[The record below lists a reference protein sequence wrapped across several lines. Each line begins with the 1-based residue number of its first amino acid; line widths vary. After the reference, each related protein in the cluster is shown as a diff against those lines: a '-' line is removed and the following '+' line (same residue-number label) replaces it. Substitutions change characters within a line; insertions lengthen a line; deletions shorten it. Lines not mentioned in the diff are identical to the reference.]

1 MGNIFSTLWE
11 TARVS
16 AVEATHLFASKRLL
30 MMCQQQNTKSHG
42 IRRYRTVSTEHR
54 KYDQLPQ
61 VQADAPKNANDT
73 IPKQTLTMLE
83 NDLNMNASNS
93 ISNWACREHHTLE
106 WWFFG
111 MFWQMEQQMKHHFFL
126 HSKEKWSNASTKNGA
141 QNIQIRVAE
150 K

>member
-1 MGNIFSTLWE
+1 MEAKTADTLAVSHIIMGNIFSTLWE

-83 NDLNMNASNS
+83 NDLHMHASNS

-106 WWFFG
+106 
-111 MFWQMEQQMKHHFFL
+111 
-126 HSKEKWSNASTKNGA
+126 
-141 QNIQIRVAE
+141 
-150 K
+150 

>member
-1 MGNIFSTLWE
+1 MEAKRCVASTADTLAVSHIIMGNIFSTLWE

-61 VQADAPKNANDT
+61 VQADTPKNANDT
-73 IPKQTLTMLE
+73 IPKQTCMPPTASATGHAGNIILW
-83 NDLNMNASNS
+83 NDDFSG
-93 ISNWACREHHTLE
+93 CFDR
-106 WWFFG
+106 
-111 MFWQMEQQMKHHFFL
+111 
-126 HSKEKWSNASTKNGA
+126 WSS
-141 QNIQIRVAE
+141 R
-150 K
+150 